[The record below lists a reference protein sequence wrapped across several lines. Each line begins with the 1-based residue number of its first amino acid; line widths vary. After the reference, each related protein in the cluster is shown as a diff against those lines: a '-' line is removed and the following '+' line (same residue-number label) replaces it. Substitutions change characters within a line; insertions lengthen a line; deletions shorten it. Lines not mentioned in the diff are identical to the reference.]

1 MCGCSRGRVRMG
13 ADVNCQLCA
22 APPFFSLDLST
33 HIIISHPLVL
43 AFSLPVLPFL
53 LLVDKK
59 ITHSSVV
66 LWGGVLGFP
75 DSFSPPSTCLTLWGC
90 SPEIVK
96 EGRRLSKMKESGW
109 LNQPG
114 LSQEMLEQRPFC
126 LQVKCCNIQGWHFLL
141 NLRFSASV
149 GRTKWNSVSAA
160 FITAGFS
167 HDVKTLEFTEW
178 HIWCTSHSVAI
189 PGFLLW
195 FGLLHAACHSPTL
208 FWNSHQILQNSANF
222 RPAST

>member
-1 MCGCSRGRVRMG
+1 MG

-90 SPEIVK
+90 SHEIVK
-96 EGRRLSKMKESGW
+96 EGRRLSKMKESG
-109 LNQPG
+109 
-114 LSQEMLEQRPFC
+114 
-126 LQVKCCNIQGWHFLL
+126 
-141 NLRFSASV
+141 
-149 GRTKWNSVSAA
+149 
-160 FITAGFS
+160 
-167 HDVKTLEFTEW
+167 
-178 HIWCTSHSVAI
+178 
-189 PGFLLW
+189 
-195 FGLLHAACHSPTL
+195 
-208 FWNSHQILQNSANF
+208 
-222 RPAST
+222 